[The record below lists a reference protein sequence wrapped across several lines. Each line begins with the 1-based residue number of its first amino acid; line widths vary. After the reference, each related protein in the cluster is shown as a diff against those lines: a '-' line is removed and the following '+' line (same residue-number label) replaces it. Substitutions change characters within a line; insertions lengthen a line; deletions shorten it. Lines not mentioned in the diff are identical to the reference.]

1 MSSTS
6 AVTDFTLVG
15 PGTAATDLPLRRTQ
29 TPPAPL
35 GRAAR
40 FFAANC
46 GRRSERD
53 TNGPRVTQLCLSWA
67 RPWMAW
73 WVTSRRRHASVPVSR
88 LAWNS
93 SPTQRS
99 SSLTSPNLA
108 HLRRGAANAMPAL
121 KRVRVC
127 RLRGAMA
134 APGALTCLCGALAG
148 MIGGGHGSQ
157 RHVHHPPTLRR
168 AELYVMSVAVA
179 SHPRLLFSHPL
190 WHHLCA
196 WCRNIEGIEKPS
208 HKKPRRLGA
217 ECAWLV
223 AVPRSP
229 CAEAAVRDA
238 LTMPQLPHVYRRGR
252 VSLSPR
258 LWTTPSSVLHMCV
271 YE

>member
-1 MSSTS
+1 MRSRR
-6 AVTDFTLVG
+6 LH
-15 PGTAATDLPLRRTQ
+15 PGGAGHRGHDLPLRRTQ
-29 TPPAPL
+29 MPPAPL

-40 FFAANC
+40 FFAAKC
-46 GRRSERD
+46 GRR
-53 TNGPRVTQLCLSWA
+53 PA
-67 RPWMAW
+67 AW

-108 HLRRGAANAMPAL
+108 RLRRGAANAMPAL

-168 AELYVMSVAVA
+168 VELHLMSVAVA
-179 SHPRLLFSHPL
+179 SHPRLLSSHPL

-208 HKKPRRLGA
+208 HTSPADWVLNVRGWLPCRGLRVLRLL
-217 ECAWLV
+217 CA
-223 AVPRSP
+223 
-229 CAEAAVRDA
+229 
-238 LTMPQLPHVYRRGR
+238 TH
-252 VSLSPR
+252 
-258 LWTTPSSVLHMCV
+258 
-271 YE
+271 